1 MQQLS
6 SLKKLIAIAFTAIAI
21 TATSCSQN
29 PIDKALDQY
38 ESVVVKWENKSKSQ
52 KVSMGDMQEIQ
63 KDFLDLGINP
73 DVMLAGQQVSKAQQ
87 KRAMDLAKRMSKLV
101 MPF

>member
-1 MQQLS
+1 
-6 SLKKLIAIAFTAIAI
+6 
-21 TATSCSQN
+21 
-29 PIDKALDQY
+29 
-38 ESVVVKWENKSKSQ
+38 
-52 KVSMGDMQEIQ
+52 MGDMQEIQ